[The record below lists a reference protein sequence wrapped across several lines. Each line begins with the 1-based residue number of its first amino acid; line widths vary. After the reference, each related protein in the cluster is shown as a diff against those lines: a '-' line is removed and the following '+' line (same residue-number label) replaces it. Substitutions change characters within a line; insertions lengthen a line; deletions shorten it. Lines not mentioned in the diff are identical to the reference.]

1 MGGGAVGVFSR
12 VWRRLAGWR
21 GSALV
26 GGTQRATLA
35 ADSPQAPAPVA
46 EPPPANMPL
55 PQAGTSWP
63 VHALETALDLDA
75 IRLRQLLGGKGAGL
89 LDMRQRLGLP
99 VPPGF
104 VLGTPLCRRVLT
116 QGWPAGLDAVIERH
130 LADLE
135 GATGQRLGD
144 AERPLLVSVRSGAP
158 VSMPG
163 MMDTV
168 LNLGAN
174 RHTIDGLAR
183 GSGRLSFALDTWWRF
198 CRMYA
203 VTVLEVPQAL
213 LPAEPGAQAGEDERR
228 AAIEDL
234 RALCAGRGT
243 PIPDDPRVQLRQAI
257 EAVFRSSRSPRA
269 RVYREREGI
278 RDEVDTAV
286 IVQAMVFGNL
296 GPDSGTGVAF
306 SRNPSTGDP
315 QPYGDFL
322 PDAQGEDVVAGV
334 RASLPLG
341 DMRLT
346 LPEAHA
352 RLLAVLRRLERH
364 YRDLCD
370 VEFTVQRGSLYVL
383 QVRIGKRSAEAAVR
397 IAVDLAQDPEI
408 GLSRG
413 EALARVSAEQ
423 IRQLQNQAEVAADTA
438 VLARGVAAA
447 PGVGC
452 GRICTDPDRAAQW
465 SARGDPVILVRP
477 TTAPQDV
484 HGMVGSVGV
493 VTATGG
499 LVSHAALVARGW
511 GIPAVCGVREL
522 RFEPALSIG
531 GEVVEEGEWLT
542 IDGARG
548 TLHRGRCAMASRDA
562 SPYLAE
568 LKRWATQL
576 GLPFGE
582 SAPPQAAGPRPDPA
596 PVEPAG
602 SGAPD
607 ALAASGAGDPVFAL
621 LRALALCGVARPARL
636 AESLALPPDA
646 LAGALA
652 ALPATLVQETP
663 RGLQLTP
670 AGRQSVSASLAQER
684 CGLDGMAIEA
694 AYRRFLARDVEFK
707 TLVAR
712 WQLRIID
719 GREQP
724 NDHADADHDAAV
736 FAALADLHVQTRDL
750 VAAVIA
756 QAPRLAPFAVRFDRA
771 AQGIARGD
779 GSLIASPLKDS
790 YHTVWFEFHEELIHL
805 CGRDRAVEESRP
817 E

>member
-1 MGGGAVGVFSR
+1 MGASAVGVLSR
-12 VWRRLAGWR
+12 VWRRLSGLR

-26 GGTQRATLA
+26 GPTQVAARATTSAQARLA
-35 ADSPQAPAPVA
+35 PPQPTGPI
-46 EPPPANMPL
+46 
-55 PQAGTSWP
+55 WP
-63 VHALETALDLDA
+63 VHDLEHPLELDA
-75 IRLRQLLGGKGAGL
+75 VGLRQLLGGKGAGL
-89 LDMRQRLGLP
+89 LEMRQRLGLP

-116 QGWPAGLDAVIERH
+116 QGWPEGLDEVIERH
-130 LADLE
+130 LAELE
-135 GATGQRLGD
+135 RATGQRFGD

-174 RHTIDGLAR
+174 SRTIDGLAR
-183 GSGRLSFALDTWWRF
+183 QSGRPSFALDTWWRF

-203 VTVLEVPQAL
+203 VTVLE
-213 LPAEPGAQAGEDERR
+213 LPETLFPPAPGAHAGDDERR
-228 AAIEDL
+228 SSIEAL
-234 RALCAGRGT
+234 HALCARHGS
-243 PIPDDPRVQLRQAI
+243 PIPDDPRIQLRQAI
-257 EAVFRSSRSPRA
+257 EAVFRSSRSARA

-278 RDEVDTAV
+278 VDDVDTAV
-286 IVQAMVFGNL
+286 VVQAMVFGNL

-306 SRNPSTGDP
+306 SRNPSTGEA

-334 RASLPLG
+334 RASLPLA

-352 RLLAVLRRLERH
+352 RLLSVMRRLERH

-370 VEFTVQRGSLYVL
+370 VEFTVQCGSLYVL
-383 QVRIGKRSAEAAVR
+383 QVRIGKRSAAAAAR
-397 IAVDLAQDPEI
+397 IAIDLAQDPEI

-413 EALARVSAEQ
+413 EALARVSGEQ
-423 IRQLQNQAEVAADTA
+423 IRQLQNQAEVAAGVA

-465 SARGDPVILVRP
+465 SARGEAVILVRP

-484 HGMVGSVGV
+484 HGMVGSAGV

-511 GIPAVCGVREL
+511 GIPAVCGVLEV
-522 RFEPALSIG
+522 RFEPVLSIA
-531 GEVVEEGEWLT
+531 GEPIEEGEWLT
-542 IDGARG
+542 IDGTRG
-548 TLHRGRCAMASRDA
+548 TLHRGRCAVAGRDA
-562 SPYLAE
+562 LPELAV
-568 LKRWATQL
+568 LRQWAAQL
-576 GLPFGE
+576 GVEFGAPLPPATLAALPAAAQAPSGN
-582 SAPPQAAGPRPDPA
+582 APPIAA
-596 PVEPAG
+596 
-602 SGAPD
+602 
-607 ALAASGAGDPVFAL
+607 FAL

-636 AESLALPPDA
+636 AESLGQPQAA

-652 ALPATLVQETP
+652 SLPDGLLVDTP

-670 AGRQSVSASLAQER
+670 AGRQSVALALAEER
-684 CGLDGMAIEA
+684 RAVDAAAIEA
-694 AYRRFLARDVEFK
+694 AYQRFLGLDTRFK
-707 TLVAR
+707 ALVTR
-712 WQLRIID
+712 WQLRTVD

-724 NDHADADHDAAV
+724 NDHADAGHDAAV
-736 FAALADLHVQTRDL
+736 FAGLAELHVQTCEL

-756 QAPRLAPFAVRFDRA
+756 QAPRLAPFAWRFARA
-771 AQGIARGD
+771 AEQIARGD

-805 CGRDRAVEESRP
+805 CGRDRATEESHP
-817 E
+817 Q